1 MSEPASF
8 RIRDA
13 RPEDDALLL
22 EVRRRA
28 SLSNEGDRELL
39 LAHPEVFE
47 PREVPAHV
55 GTRVAEADGIVGY
68 ATVRQEE
75 GLVEITA
82 LFVEPSWMGRGV
94 GRALMLDLVSAAT
107 SRGATAIEVTAN
119 GHALAFY
126 QRLGFQ
132 AAGVV
137 NTPLGV
143 PAPRL
148 RRPLDHLTD

>member
-13 RPEDDALLL
+13 GPEDDALLL

-47 PREVPAHV
+47 AGEVPAHV
-55 GTRVAEADGIVGY
+55 GTRVAEADRIVGY
-68 ATVRQEE
+68 ATARGGGAV
-75 GLVEITA
+75 VEITA
-82 LFVEPSWMGRGV
+82 LFVEPDWMGRGV
-94 GRALMLDLVSAAT
+94 GRALVADLVSAAT
-107 SRGATAIEVTAN
+107 SRGAAAIEVTAN
-119 GHALAFY
+119 EHALAFY
-126 QRLGFQ
+126 QRLGFR

-137 NTPLGV
+137 DTPLGV

-148 RRPLDHLTD
+148 RRPLDALD